1 MHTLGRRAG
10 QISGVVFLF
19 VFCMAMASAQGTH
32 PFSGA
37 GRPTV
42 ADTGGTFSAV
52 LTQVSYWQSQFYRQL
67 ADAVRTWQDDGGF
80 GGLLI
85 GLSFAYGVFHALGP
99 GHGKA
104 VIASYVVA
112 NRQTARNGAV
122 LALVAS
128 MVQALVA
135 IAVVVVLSIGLNVT
149 AGVMNAATRWME
161 VAAYSMV
168 VLLGLWLVWRK
179 AVIPIWR
186 ARKRDHSHRANHRVD
201 HDHDHGHTSHH
212 HPGNDSN
219 RGPVHA
225 QSLAHASIRSHVP
238 PHAHGPARAHADH
251 HHHDDCCGHAH
262 VPDPSMVSGPLD
274 LKRAWAALI
283 AVGLRPCS
291 GALIVLVFALAQD
304 FFFAGI
310 VSALAMGLGT
320 GLTVA
325 ALTVLSVWAS
335 QRAQRVSHLL
345 SAKWVERVRM
355 AIEAFAAMLV
365 LMFGLLLL
373 GGVLVT

>member
-1 MHTLGRRAG
+1 MRTLGRRAG
-10 QISGVVFLF
+10 QITGVVFLF
-19 VFCMAMASAQGTH
+19 VFCSAMASAQGAH

-42 ADTGGTFSAV
+42 ADSGGTFSAV

-85 GLSFAYGVFHALGP
+85 GLSFAYGIFHALGP

-122 LALVAS
+122 LALGAS

-179 AVIPIWR
+179 AVMPIWR
-186 ARKRDHSHRANHRVD
+186 ARKRGHSHRVAHQMNHVHDHSHALD
-201 HDHDHGHTSHH
+201 HHG
-212 HPGNDSN
+212 
-219 RGPVHA
+219 
-225 QSLAHASIRSHVP
+225 Q
-238 PHAHGPARAHADH
+238 GPAHAHADH
-251 HHHDDCCGHAH
+251 HYHHHDDCCGHAH
-262 VPDPSMVSGPLD
+262 VPDPTMVAGPLD

-310 VSALAMGLGT
+310 VSAFAMGLGT

-325 ALTVLSVWAS
+325 ALTVLSVWAG
-335 QRAQRVSHLL
+335 QGAQRVSHLL
-345 SAKWVERVRM
+345 SAKWVARVRM

-373 GGVLVT
+373 SGAHPQPPEYTPHSPEYLMIDRM

>member
-1 MHTLGRRAG
+1 MRTVSSRAG
-10 QISGVVFLF
+10 QVAGVIFLLACC
-19 VFCMAMASAQGTH
+19 VAAVSAQGTH

-37 GRPTV
+37 GRPV
-42 ADTGGTFSAV
+42 ATDNGGVFSGLFA
-52 LTQVSYWQSQFYRQL
+52 QVAYWQSQFYRQL

-112 NRQTARNGAV
+112 NRQTARNGAM
-122 LALVAS
+122 LALAAS

-135 IAVVVVLSIGLNVT
+135 IAVVVVLSVGLNVT

-161 VAAYSMV
+161 IAAYSTV
-168 VLLGLWLVWRK
+168 VLLGVWLVWRK
-179 AVIPIWR
+179 AVMPMWR
-186 ARKRDHSHRANHRVD
+186 AYKHRVHAD
-201 HDHDHGHTSHH
+201 AHAHMPTH
-212 HPGNDSN
+212 
-219 RGPVHA
+219 VHA
-225 QSLAHASIRSHVP
+225 
-238 PHAHGPARAHADH
+238 G
-251 HHHDDCCGHAH
+251 HHHDDCCGHSHA
-262 VPDPSMVSGPLD
+262 PDPGMVAGPLD
-274 LKRAWAALI
+274 LRRAWAALV

-291 GALIVLVFALAQD
+291 GALIVLVFAWAQD

-335 QRAQRVSHLL
+335 QGAQRVSHVL
-345 SAKWVERVRM
+345 SAKWVARVRFT
-355 AIEAFAAMLV
+355 IEAFAAVLV
-365 LMFGLLLL
+365 LMLGLLLL
-373 GGVLVT
+373 GGVLVS